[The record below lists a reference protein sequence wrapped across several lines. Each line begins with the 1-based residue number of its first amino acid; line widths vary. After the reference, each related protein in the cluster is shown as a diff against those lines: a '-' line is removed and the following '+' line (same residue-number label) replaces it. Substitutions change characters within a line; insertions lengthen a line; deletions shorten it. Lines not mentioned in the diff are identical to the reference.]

1 MTMPLTEVFSMPA
14 GGDPLNLLH
23 RGLEEFILYPEPAP
37 GRPSF
42 YDLCFHRIP
51 EDLCEEILRTLNIGK
66 AYITFLVWS
75 DRLFGTVGIFLPPDA
90 VLEDRQA
97 IESFLRQASIAIAR
111 RQTEDRLRRS
121 EQRFTE
127 VLDASPVPAALLDH
141 GGRHLYLN
149 RAFTERFGYT
159 LADTPTE
166 NEWFERAFPDAGY
179 RQSVIADWKTD
190 LEQSGSEEI
199 ASRIYRVQC
208 KNGAEKTVRFCPVA
222 LTDGNRYIT
231 CEEIGVG

>member
-1 MTMPLTEVFSMPA
+1 MPA

-90 VLEDRQA
+90 VLEDLQA

-127 VLDASPVPAALLDH
+127 VLDASPVPAALAQAD
-141 GGRHLYLN
+141 GRYTLLN
-149 RAFTERFGYT
+149 QKFTELLGYT
-159 LADTPTE
+159 LADIPAE
-166 NEWFERAFPDAGY
+166 EEWFERAFPDASEREEAAAAKVCTG
-179 RQSVIADWKTD
+179 RVRCR
-190 LEQSGSEEI
+190 SGE
-199 ASRIYRVQC
+199 
-208 KNGAEKTVRFCPVA
+208 EKTVRFGTVP
-222 LTDGNRYIT
+222 LSDGTRYVT